1 MNAGQA
7 ILRKLRA
14 AARSTADK
22 TGQPA
27 PTQELLTRHLLESFL
42 DRLSRTQH
50 AEDFIL

>member
-1 MNAGQA
+1 MTTGHD

-27 PTQELLTRHLLESFL
+27 PTQELLTRHVV
-42 DRLSRTQH
+42 
-50 AEDFIL
+50 